1 MTIQQLNYVIT
12 ISEKGSLNKA
22 AEVLYVTQPSLTS
35 AVRELERELGIT
47 LFNRGGKG
55 VTLTNDGAEFI
66 QYARQVVNQYDRLLE
81 KYGKGGNLRKKFGI
95 SCQHYSFA
103 VKSFV
108 EMVKQFDTDEYEF
121 AIRESKTRDVIE
133 DVAAGKSEVGI
144 LYLSDFNRKAIGKFL
159 KSNQLEFH
167 PLINCEPYVYL
178 WKGHPLADKDTL
190 INDCNVMDPWLQER
204 INVPDMVSLLSAEK
218 RVRLLSAIVDLG
230 LSLYGTRTW
239 LTKYH
244 YDSRL
249 NLAFVDEEVWTVE
262 ENQNIY
268 NHAKI
273 GINVS
278 HVQALD
284 GFPWR
289 ILDILSSNACL
300 VSDYHSGFSKVLE
313 GCYFPTYRDP
323 FEARDLC
330 KWLLRDETARKQ
342 IVRECNRFVSEHF
355 TLDRFLEQ
363 LEELS
368 SVKLRRQN

>member
-1 MTIQQLNYVIT
+1 MRTMTIQQLNYVIT

-144 LYLSDFNRKAIGKFL
+144 LYLSDFNRNAIGKFL

-178 WKGHPLADKDTL
+178 WKGHPLA
-190 INDCNVMDPWLQER
+190 
-204 INVPDMVSLLSAEK
+204 
-218 RVRLLSAIVDLG
+218 
-230 LSLYGTRTW
+230 
-239 LTKYH
+239 
-244 YDSRL
+244 
-249 NLAFVDEEVWTVE
+249 
-262 ENQNIY
+262 
-268 NHAKI
+268 
-273 GINVS
+273 
-278 HVQALD
+278 
-284 GFPWR
+284 
-289 ILDILSSNACL
+289 
-300 VSDYHSGFSKVLE
+300 
-313 GCYFPTYRDP
+313 
-323 FEARDLC
+323 
-330 KWLLRDETARKQ
+330 KQ
-342 IVRECNRFVSEHF
+342 KSIR
-355 TLDRFLEQ
+355 
-363 LEELS
+363 LEELQDYPCLS
-368 SVKLRRQN
+368 FEQGPSGAFYFSEEILSTYDYIRTIKATDRATMLNLMVGLNGYTLCSGIICEELNGSDYVAVAFEDKEEEVAAGRMEIGYIVKENMILSQMAEMYIGELKKYLGTIQN